1 MKMLRISALCAALV
15 IAAAPLA
22 HAQAGGQSSSEN
34 GGVRSG
40 NRMGNRMME
49 MLFKDIDLT
58 DAQKSMV
65 DSIQGAYRA
74 KMPAMTPGQ
83 APDPSARA
91 SRREA
96 MQKEQADIRGVLT
109 PDQQKVFDKNVE
121 QMRSMRRNRSGQ

>member
-34 GGVRSG
+34 GGVRSS

-91 SRREA
+91 SR
-96 MQKEQADIRGVLT
+96 
-109 PDQQKVFDKNVE
+109 
-121 QMRSMRRNRSGQ
+121 